1 MNKAIRKIEK
11 FLQTDNGQRLLQYG
25 YSFGAA
31 IVIFGA
37 MVKVL
42 HLWGIWG
49 NIIFGTGMAIEVV
62 VFILYGLDQPPK
74 SYKWENVYPA
84 LESGD
89 PADRPLFHQGGYVMP
104 QGGYSVASGDAHIPQ
119 GGDQQQAAYTE
130 GEQPTGAQ
138 PSVAYPTAQPTAQPQ
153 QFAGAPHTI
162 PTFSEESLGD
172 LSAISENVIK
182 FTEATETLTN
192 IAGSLQES
200 YRRIEGSSRHISFDT
215 EDYSRQIQELNRNI
229 RELNQIYAR
238 MIQAMKPNQ
247 D

>member
-1 MNKAIRKIEK
+1 MNRAIRKIER
-11 FLQTDNGQRLLQYG
+11 FLQTDTGQRLLQYG

-74 SYKWENVYPA
+74 SYKWENVYPI

-89 PADRPLFHQGGYVMP
+89 PADRPQFNQGDYIAP
-104 QGGYSVASGDAHIPQ
+104 QGGYSTAGGAANIPQ
-119 GGDQQQAAYTE
+119 DNEQQAAYTG
-130 GEQPTGAQ
+130 GEQPIASQ
-138 PSVAYPTAQPTAQPQ
+138 PAATYPTAQPQ
-153 QFAGAPHTI
+153 QFAGAPLSI
-162 PTFSEESLGD
+162 PTFSDESLGD

-215 EDYSRQIQELNRNI
+215 EDYSRQMQELNRNI